1 MAGTLH
7 PTAGPGPGRSV
18 RSASWW
24 MVAAVVAVA
33 GLIAGTVWA
42 ALNVLGLT
50 HRPADFPHA
59 MVPGS
64 LVVELAEGEQ
74 AVVYVEA
81 PAAGTARTGGVTVH
95 ASNGDPVATHPY
107 PGFLQYDVDG
117 EAGRLGI
124 AVLYFTAPSAGNY
137 TVTATA
143 DTSAPA
149 AVRLAVGEDLAGG
162 LVAAVLPPA
171 LLTLGM
177 LALAGVLAATPGR
190 RSRRISS

>member
-1 MAGTLH
+1 MMAGTLH

-64 LVVELAEGEQ
+64 LVVELADGTRVDTPVVVNVAGPASG
-74 AVVYVEA
+74 AV
-81 PAAGTARTGGVTVH
+81 
-95 ASNGDPVATHPY
+95 N
-107 PGFLQYDVDG
+107 
-117 EAGRLGI
+117 
-124 AVLYFTAPSAGNY
+124 
-137 TVTATA
+137 
-143 DTSAPA
+143 
-149 AVRLAVGEDLAGG
+149 
-162 LVAAVLPPA
+162 
-171 LLTLGM
+171 
-177 LALAGVLAATPGR
+177 ALAGVGADFLEHDTRHAAG
-190 RSRRISS
+190 